1 MTLKFGFVTPGL
13 NKCETKNHTDKTMG
27 VEMNVSTNL
36 RKNYFIRKKFQT
48 KFILKF
54 CALIVLASVIF
65 SGILF
70 LFLFS
75 KGTVTTAFV
84 NSRLTILTTADY
96 VLPVLVASSVITV
109 MLIGAATALVVMYTS
124 HRIAGPLFRIERD
137 VSMIGEGN
145 LNLRI
150 NLRSTDE
157 IGKMADAINEMT
169 GNIQLRLLDIKKES
183 KSISDQIDDL
193 VLMAQRDDS
202 VPGEVKNSIETL
214 KEKKDEL
221 ERSVNSFTLEDE

>member
-1 MTLKFGFVTPGL
+1 
-13 NKCETKNHTDKTMG
+13 
-27 VEMNVSTNL
+27 MNVSTNL